1 VCVNETSAPAGWYA
15 VGDTCIDVE
24 LVCANATGINF
35 YNAPL
40 LCISGNKTNE
50 ITDLGLSG
58 WTINLYE
65 EGDTP
70 GVDPPLDTD
79 TTDAAG
85 NYSFCGLEAGNYTV
99 CEVVESGWIAVSPEC
114 VDVELVCA
122 NATVNFINTQP
133 QQTCGTAVAAMYPAP
148 GTPTPGV
155 FWPLGTTQSN
165 WFTYITYNKTGDG
178 TETVYP
184 IYYGQDQLA
193 GWLYVRDNGTHVA
206 VNFTL
211 NETMGECDVAGIS
224 LYHVEVAP
232 SLSALAGAV
241 CNKGGEGNPVPGKCD
256 YKGTV
261 DPIDTTTG
269 WIECDEDED
278 NISSWTDP
286 IYIFAHAIAC
296 WYCP

>member
-1 VCVNETSAPAGWYA
+1 M
-15 VGDTCIDVE
+15 
-24 LVCANATGINF
+24 L
-35 YNAPL
+35 PL
-40 LCISGNKTNE
+40 TISGNKTDE
-50 ITDLGLSG
+50 ITGLGLLG
-58 WTINLYE
+58 WTIQLKNDV
-65 EGDTP
+65 GAVIAT
-70 GVDPPLDTD
+70 T
-79 TTDAAG
+79 TTDAEG
-85 NYSFCGLEAGNYTV
+85 DYSFCDLVSGNYTV
-99 CEVVESGWIAVSPEC
+99 CEEMEAGWVAVSPVC
-114 VDVELVCA
+114 VNVTLVCA

-155 FWPLGTTQSN
+155 LWPLGTATQSN

-224 LYHVEVAP
+224 SYHVEVAQ
-232 SLSALAGAV
+232 SRSALAEAV

-261 DPIDTTTG
+261 DPMDTTTG

-278 NISSWTDP
+278 DISLWTNP